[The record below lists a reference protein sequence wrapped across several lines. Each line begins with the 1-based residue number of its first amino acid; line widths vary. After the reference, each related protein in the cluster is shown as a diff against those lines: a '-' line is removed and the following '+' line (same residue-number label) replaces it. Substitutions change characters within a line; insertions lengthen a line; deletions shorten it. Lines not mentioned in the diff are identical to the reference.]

1 MSRPIYPLV
10 LCGGMGSRLWPV
22 SRIEQPKQFQP
33 IAGKG
38 SLSYFQTT
46 LQRHRGH
53 DFHAPIIVTN
63 ARHGALV
70 DRQLREIQLQATIL
84 AEPVARNTGPAVL
97 AAALVALEADADAQ
111 LLVLP
116 SDHFI
121 KGNLNSTILS
131 MRDAAEAGR
140 IIMFGVVPD
149 YPETG
154 YGYLTDGGGFAN
166 YPGLHRVLR
175 FVEKPPA
182 DEARKL
188 VESGHSYWASGIS
201 LFRADLLLEEF
212 RRLDPTTVD
221 AVMNAV
227 TAGHRTES
235 YSGRTHLLL
244 DEQAFEGAQN
254 QPTEKIVFERSA
266 AVSLAPL
273 RGIQWDDIGAWKA
286 VHQVSARN
294 EAGNATSGDVIAI
307 DTRNSLIRSD
317 GRLVAVVGLDDVVV
331 VDTPD
336 AVLVTTRNQ
345 SQNVKMLVDR
355 LIAEN
360 RTEARSHALHD
371 TSWGQ
376 IETLSRAHGCDVRM
390 ITVQPGASL
399 RVNGTGLAPSMLTIL
414 AGEGEIS
421 ISGTTTRV
429 LRGQSIPIDA
439 DFALPLSNPTGQ
451 DLMAIQLIF
460 AAANTAEPSAAAKSP
475 ADIRRDI
482 AKVLIAE

>member
-22 SRIEQPKQFQP
+22 SRIDQPKQFQP
-33 IAGKG
+33 VAGKG

-46 LQRHRGH
+46 LQRHRGL
-53 DFHAPIIVTN
+53 DFHIPIVVTS
-63 ARHGALV
+63 ARHVALV
-70 DRQLREIQLQATIL
+70 DRQLRELQLQATII
-84 AEPVARNTGPAVL
+84 AEPAARNTGPAVL
-97 AAALVALEADADAQ
+97 AAALTVLETDPEAQ

-121 KGNLNSTILS
+121 KGNLNTTMLA
-131 MRDAAEAGR
+131 MREAADAGR
-140 IIMFGVVPD
+140 IVMFGIVPD

-212 RRLDPTTVD
+212 RRLDPATVE
-221 AVMNAV
+221 AV
-227 TAGHRTES
+227 TEAVRSGHRTES

-244 DEQAFEGAQN
+244 DEAAFGLAQN
-254 QPTEKIVFERSA
+254 QPTERIVFERSP

-286 VHQVSARN
+286 VHQVSVRN

-317 GRLVAVVGLDDVVV
+317 GRLVAVVGMDDVIV

-336 AVLVTTRNQ
+336 AVLVTTRGH
-345 SQNVKMLVDR
+345 SQNVKSLVDR
-355 LIAEN
+355 LIAED
-360 RTEARSHALHD
+360 RPQVKSHAVRD

-399 RVNGTGLAPSMLTIL
+399 RVNGTGLAPSVLTIL
-414 AGEGEIS
+414 SGEGEIS
-421 ISGTTTRV
+421 VSGTITR
-429 LRGQSIPIDA
+429 LQRGQSVPIDA

-460 AAANTAEPSAAAKSP
+460 AAGAAEDPAPSALSAAE
-475 ADIRRDI
+475 IRRSI
-482 AKVLIAE
+482 EKVLVAE